1 MIVRTYCKPYVCP
14 VEMREC
20 APKEWN
26 VYRFRFIQK
35 PIIMKRLFLFFAAL
49 MVVAVSFAQ
58 TSTWGVMQLPYAT
71 EALTPVISR
80 RTVELHHGKHLAAY
94 AATLQRLVK
103 GTEYERKSL
112 EYIVRHS
119 TGIIFNNAGQVLNHN
134 LYFEQFSP
142 SGGGLPT
149 GRLAQVI
156 EAQWGSFENFC
167 EEFEKR
173 GAALFGSGWVWLAQ
187 NADGTLIILQ
197 ESGGGN
203 PIASGRYPIL
213 GFDVWEHAYYLDYEN
228 RRAEHLHNLWS
239 IIDWQVVGER
249 FR

>member
-1 MIVRTYCKPYVCP
+1 MFAPWKC
-14 VEMREC
+14 EM
-20 APKEWN
+20 AGPKEWMSAPLPLHSKHY
-26 VYRFRFIQK
+26 V
-35 PIIMKRLFLFFAAL
+35 MKRLILLWAAL
-49 MVVAVSFAQ
+49 VLAAVSLAQ
-58 TSTWGVMQLPYAT
+58 TSTWGLMQLPYAT
-71 EALTPVISR
+71 DALTPVITR

-94 AATLQRLVK
+94 AATLQRLVE

-119 TGIIFNNAGQVLNHN
+119 TGVIFNNAGQVLNHN

-142 SGGGLPT
+142 TGGGQPT
-149 GRLAQVI
+149 GRLAQAI

-173 GAALFGSGWVWLAQ
+173 GTALFGSGSVWLAQ
-187 NADGTLIILQ
+187 NADSTLIILQ
-197 ESGGGN
+197 EPGGGN
-203 PIASGRYPIL
+203 PIASGRRPIL

-228 RRAEHLHNLWS
+228 RRAEHLHSLWS
-239 IIDWQVVGER
+239 IVDWQVVGER

>member
-1 MIVRTYCKPYVCP
+1 
-14 VEMREC
+14 
-20 APKEWN
+20 
-26 VYRFRFIQK
+26 
-35 PIIMKRLFLFFAAL
+35 MKRLILLWAAL
-49 MVVAVSFAQ
+49 VLAAVSLAQ
-58 TSTWGVMQLPYAT
+58 TSTRGLMQLPYAT
-71 EALTPVISR
+71 DALTPVITR

-94 AATLQRLVK
+94 AATLQRLVE

-119 TGIIFNNAGQVLNHN
+119 TGVIFNNAGQVLNHN

-142 SGGGLPT
+142 TGGGQPT
-149 GRLAQVI
+149 GRLAQAI

-173 GAALFGSGWVWLAQ
+173 GTALFGSGWVWLAQ
-187 NADGTLIILQ
+187 NTDSTLIILQ
-197 ESGGGN
+197 ELGGGN
-203 PIASGRYPIL
+203 PIASGRRPIL

-228 RRAEHLHNLWS
+228 RRAEHLHSLWS
-239 IIDWQVVGER
+239 IVDWQVVGER

>member
-1 MIVRTYCKPYVCP
+1 MFAPWKC
-14 VEMREC
+14 EM
-20 APKEWN
+20 AGPKEWMPAPLPLHSKHY
-26 VYRFRFIQK
+26 V
-35 PIIMKRLFLFFAAL
+35 MKRLILLWAAL
-49 MVVAVSFAQ
+49 VLAAVSLAQ
-58 TSTWGVMQLPYAT
+58 TSTWGLMQLPYAT
-71 EALTPVISR
+71 DALTPVITR

-94 AATLQRLVK
+94 AATLQRLVE

-119 TGIIFNNAGQVLNHN
+119 TGVIFNNAGQVLNHN

-142 SGGGLPT
+142 TGGGQPT
-149 GRLAQVI
+149 GRLAQAI

-173 GAALFGSGWVWLAQ
+173 GTALFGSGWVGLAQ
-187 NADGTLIILQ
+187 NADSTLIILQ
-197 ESGGGN
+197 EPGGGN
-203 PIASGRYPIL
+203 PIASGRRPIL

-228 RRAEHLHNLWS
+228 RRAEHLHSLWS
-239 IIDWQVVGER
+239 IVDWQVVGER

>member
-1 MIVRTYCKPYVCP
+1 MFAPWKC
-14 VEMREC
+14 EM
-20 APKEWN
+20 AGPKEWMPAPLPLHSKHY
-26 VYRFRFIQK
+26 V
-35 PIIMKRLFLFFAAL
+35 MKRLILLWAAL
-49 MVVAVSFAQ
+49 VLAAVSLAQ
-58 TSTWGVMQLPYAT
+58 TSTWGLMQLPYAT
-71 EALTPVISR
+71 DALTPVITR

-94 AATLQRLVK
+94 AATLQRLVE

-119 TGIIFNNAGQVLNHN
+119 TGVIFNNAGQVLNHN

-142 SGGGLPT
+142 TGGGQPT
-149 GRLAQVI
+149 GRLAQAI

-173 GAALFGSGWVWLAQ
+173 GTALFGSGWVWLAQ
-187 NADGTLIILQ
+187 NPDSTLIILQ
-197 ESGGGN
+197 EPGGGN
-203 PIASGRYPIL
+203 PIASGRRPIL

-228 RRAEHLHNLWS
+228 RRAEHLHSLWN
-239 IIDWQVVGER
+239 IVDWQVVGER

>member
-1 MIVRTYCKPYVCP
+1 MFAPWKC
-14 VEMREC
+14 EM
-20 APKEWN
+20 AGPKEWMPAPL
-26 VYRFRFIQK
+26 
-35 PIIMKRLFLFFAAL
+35 PIHSKHYVMKRLILLWAAL
-49 MVVAVSFAQ
+49 VLAAVSLAQ
-58 TSTWGVMQLPYAT
+58 TSTWGLMQLPYAT
-71 EALTPVISR
+71 DALTPVITR

-94 AATLQRLVK
+94 AATLQRLVE

-119 TGIIFNNAGQVLNHN
+119 TGVIFNNAGQVLNHN

-142 SGGGLPT
+142 TGGGQPT
-149 GRLAQVI
+149 GRLAQAI

-173 GAALFGSGWVWLAQ
+173 GTALFGSGWVWLAQ
-187 NADGTLIILQ
+187 NADSTLIILQ
-197 ESGGGN
+197 EPGGGN
-203 PIASGRYPIL
+203 PIASGRRPIL

-228 RRAEHLHNLWS
+228 RRAEHLHSLWS
-239 IIDWQVVGER
+239 IVDWQVVSER